1 MKTRIVRIGNSRG
14 IRIPKPLL
22 EAAGLVGEVDVTAK
36 RGTLIIR
43 PIHSPREGWA
53 EAFLEMNRNGDDR
66 PLDVLAVPSEWDE
79 SEWEW

>member
-43 PIHSPREGWA
+43 PIHSPRG
-53 EAFLEMNRNGDDR
+53 MGGGI
-66 PLDVLAVPSEWDE
+66 SGDE
-79 SEWEW
+79 SKRG